1 MSKKITVDSEKLA
14 KQLANEIKEV
24 ERWNFIN
31 TTYVVM
37 ATEKLQVQIT
47 VTNDPDDFMGTEP
60 DLLCINRG

>member
-14 KQLANEIKEV
+14 KQLAKEIKEV
-24 ERWNFIN
+24 ERWNSIN

-37 ATEKLQVQIT
+37 ASEKLQVQIT
-47 VTNDPDDFMGTEP
+47 VTNDSDDFLGTEP